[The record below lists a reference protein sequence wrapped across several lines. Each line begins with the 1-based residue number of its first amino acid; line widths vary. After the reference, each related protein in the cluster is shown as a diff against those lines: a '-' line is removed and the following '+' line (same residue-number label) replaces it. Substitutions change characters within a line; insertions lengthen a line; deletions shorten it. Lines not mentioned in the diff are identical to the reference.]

1 MEKTI
6 KLVSIDK
13 KIPKY
18 LKPFNVDSLKE
29 LTLEQGNQFFVK
41 IIQDFK
47 DYKLTLDE
55 LSLFGN
61 KIFHEVAKNKHEES
75 DLFFTSLSTSELNFA
90 VRSNSVYGNIS
101 MYLKDIEMFL
111 EKYKSENYFLFTN
124 SFKIVHRLFFSLWGI
139 SSL

>member
-18 LKPFNVDSLKE
+18 LKPFGVLSLKE
-29 LTLEQGNQFFVK
+29 LTLEQGNDFFVK

-47 DYKLTLDE
+47 KYKITLDE

-61 KIFHEVAKNKHEES
+61 KIFNEIAKNKHEES
-75 DLFFTSLSTSELNFA
+75 DLFSTSLSTSELNFA
-90 VRSNSVYGNIS
+90 VRANSVYGNIS
-101 MYLKDIEMFL
+101 MYLKDIDTFL
-111 EKYKSENYFLFTN
+111 EKYKN
-124 SFKIVHRLFFSLWGI
+124 
-139 SSL
+139 

>member
-18 LKPFNVDSLKE
+18 LKPFGVDFLKE
-29 LTLEQGNQFFVK
+29 LTLEQGNKFFVK

-47 DYKLTLDE
+47 NYEITLDE
-55 LSLFGN
+55 LSLFGS

-75 DLFFTSLSTSELNFA
+75 DLFFTSLSASELNFA
-90 VRSNSVYGNIS
+90 VRSNPVYGNIS

-111 EKYKSENYFLFTN
+111 EKYKS
-124 SFKIVHRLFFSLWGI
+124 
-139 SSL
+139 

>member
-13 KIPKY
+13 KLSKY

-29 LTLEQGNQFFVK
+29 LSLEQGNQFLVK

-47 DYKLTLDE
+47 NYELTLDE
-55 LSLFGN
+55 LSLFGSS
-61 KIFHEVAKNKHEES
+61 IFNGVAKNKHEES
-75 DLFFTSLSTSELNFA
+75 DLFFTSLSTSELNFT

-101 MYLKDIEMFL
+101 IYLKDIDIFL
-111 EKYKSENYFLFTN
+111 EKYN
-124 SFKIVHRLFFSLWGI
+124 SKN
-139 SSL
+139 